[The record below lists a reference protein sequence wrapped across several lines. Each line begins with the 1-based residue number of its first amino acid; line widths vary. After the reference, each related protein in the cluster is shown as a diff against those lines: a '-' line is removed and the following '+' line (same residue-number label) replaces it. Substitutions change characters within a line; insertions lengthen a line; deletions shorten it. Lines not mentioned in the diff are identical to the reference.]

1 VHPDDVAEY
10 VVEEVERTRERL
22 EARADLNVAF
32 LDLEDDVQLYVG
44 FDKVERP
51 VVTAVAPAQVQGP
64 GGIPVQFEFAGV
76 DLSQSSRRQLVAHLD
91 CTDFDGQPPTAEL
104 MLPDRTPLL
113 PGQWPKD
120 LIGQGIVQNHPDFKR
135 PFFCRPGFRE
145 FHTHPQHEDEPW
157 DKYRESITLVQIVI
171 DLLDD
176 LQHRW
181 VLTQ

>member
-10 VVEEVERTRERL
+10 VVEEVERTRQRL
-22 EARADLNVAF
+22 AARADLNVASV
-32 LDLEDDVQLYVG
+32 DLEDDVQLYV
-44 FDKVERP
+44 
-51 VVTAVAPAQVQGP
+51 A
-64 GGIPVQFEFAGV
+64 FAGV
-76 DLSQSSRRQLVAHLD
+76 DLSQSSRRRLVAHLD

-104 MLPDRTPLL
+104 MLPDRTPLP

-120 LIGQGIVQNHPDFKR
+120 LIEQGIVQNHPDFKR

-157 DKYRESITLVQIVI
+157 DKYRESITLEHVVI

-176 LQHRW
+176 LVHRW
-181 VLTQ
+181 VLTR